1 MKMKI
6 SIIKLLALAL
16 LFTSCQKYLDNGQ
29 LPAGTIG
36 GSDAYISDNSISA
49 IVTGSLAAL
58 NGSGP
63 DDFPGLTGL
72 YTDELLPM
80 PNTSANNKIH
90 MCYEDAISPATV
102 NFWSSTYSKIY
113 ALNLA
118 IEGINATNAQ
128 LYFKNQWLGE
138 CYFLR
143 AFNYYYL
150 TNLYGDVALA
160 LTSDFNVTNKLSRA
174 PQSDVYR
181 QIISDLKMATSMLP
195 ATYRD
200 GYGSVT
206 ADRARPNLRTA
217 QALLAKM
224 YLATGEWQRA
234 ADMAD
239 SVIADNDT
247 YKLVGLADVFLKNS
261 QETIWSMAMI
271 DDRITAEFESYNNSM
286 PATVTTEPVSTY
298 LVQVQLTDDLLNS
311 FEPNDGRYTNWVR
324 ATTYTGIT
332 PTATYYFPN
341 KYKSVA
347 NGAERSM
354 ILRLADIYL
363 VRAEARTAL
372 KNLSGAQEDIN
383 VVRSR
388 AGLSNTTASTET
400 ELQAAIAQERR
411 VELFTEMGNRFF
423 DLRRTGKLDAAMIA
437 AKGNGIWTAYKQF
450 WPIPP
455 SEITYNPNLT
465 QTFGY

>member
-1 MKMKI
+1 MKI
-6 SIIKLLALAL
+6 SIIKLFALFL
-16 LFTSCQKYLDNGQ
+16 LFTSCKKYLDNGQ

-36 GSDAYISDNSISA
+36 GADAYISDNSISA

-58 NGSGP
+58 NSDGP
-63 DDFPGLTGL
+63 GGFPGLTGL
-72 YTDELLPM
+72 YADELAPM
-80 PNTSANNKIH
+80 PNTSANNTIK
-90 MCYEDAISPATV
+90 MCYADAISPATV
-102 NFWSSTYSKIY
+102 NYWSSTYSKIY

-174 PQSDVYR
+174 SQNDVYQ
-181 QIISDLKMATSMLP
+181 QIISDLKMAASLLP

-200 GYGSVT
+200 GYGSAT
-206 ADRARPNLRTA
+206 SDRARPNLRTA
-217 QALLAKM
+217 QSLLAKM
-224 YLATGEWQRA
+224 YLATGEWQHA

-247 YKLVGLADVFLKNS
+247 YKLVRLADVFLKNS
-261 QETIWSMAMI
+261 QETIWSMAMMN
-271 DDRITAEFESYNNSM
+271 DVVTTEFENYNNSM
-286 PATVTTEPVSTY
+286 PATVTTDPVSTY
-298 LVQVQLTDDLLNS
+298 LVQVQLTADLLNS
-311 FEPNDGRYTNWVR
+311 FEPDDERYTNWVR

-332 PTATYYFPN
+332 PAATYYFPN
-341 KYKSVA
+341 KYKSVT

-372 KNLSGAQEDIN
+372 KNLGGAQEDIN
-383 VVRSR
+383 VIRNR
-388 AGLSNTTASTET
+388 AGLSNTTASNET
-400 ELQAAIAQERR
+400 DLLAAIAQERR

-423 DLRRTGKLDAAMIA
+423 DLRRTGKLDAVMLAS
-437 AKGNGIWTAYKQF
+437 KGNNIWASYKQF

-455 SEITYNPNLT
+455 TEITYNPNLT
-465 QTFGY
+465 QTSGY